1 MSNQVKDQI
10 YVRTVPTSIDFDKKE
25 ASQNCKIKNIETNIV
40 DTLETVS
47 IKKLLP
53 TNLTYLIKF
62 INFTIIYYYIIK
74 I

>member
-10 YVRTVPTSIDFDKKE
+10 CVRIVPTSIDFDKKE
-25 ASQNCKIKNIETNIV
+25 ASQNRKIRNIETNNV

-53 TNLTYLIKF
+53 KNLTYLF
-62 INFTIIYYYIIK
+62 N
-74 I
+74 